1 MSSTSRLNTLFTS
14 ALTLVALQVFVPH
27 ATRTTAAPASQAGA
41 TAKSQSTVKYQPPKR
56 MSPKRTEG
64 TGVRSSSGFKCPTS
78 ENSLFIAALAP
89 TTHTGDTLSDRP
101 TLYTYFN
108 GTESIEINLREIGTR
123 SPVWTQTVP
132 TPTPGFS
139 AIAYP
144 STAPELV
151 VGKQYQWSVEV
162 ICDATKRYLNKGY
175 TSAKIQRVETPT
187 AFQDSLS
194 KAKTPIDRAQ
204 VYATQSLWYEAL
216 DTLASASL
224 AAPTDSALRT
234 QLIDLL
240 EQGGLVK
247 AAKQA
252 REAKGPS
259 SPVIPGTS
267 DRPGIKPSHC
277 KENSTDPA
285 EIKPDR
291 TRCP

>member
-27 ATRTTAAPASQAGA
+27 PTSTMAA
-41 TAKSQSTVKYQPPKR
+41 TASKLSPTVKYQPPSR
-56 MSPKRTEG
+56 NAPKRTEA
-64 TGVRSSSGFKCPTS
+64 TGVRSSSGFKCPKS

-89 TTHTGDTLSDRP
+89 TTHTGDTLGPRP
-101 TLYTYFN
+101 TLYSYFN
-108 GTESIEINLREIGTR
+108 STESIEVNLRELGTR
-123 SPVWTQTVP
+123 SPLWTQTISL
-132 TPTPGFS
+132 PTPGFT

-162 ICDATKRYLNKGY
+162 VCDATKRYLNKGY
-175 TSAKIQRVETPT
+175 TSAKIRRVDEPA
-187 AFQDSLS
+187 AFQESFA

-224 AAPTDSALRT
+224 AVPTDSMLRT
-234 QLIDLL
+234 QLIELL

-252 REAKGPS
+252 READRQSSNIGPM
-259 SPVIPGTS
+259 TT
-267 DRPGIKPSHC
+267 DRPAIKSSHC
-277 KENSTDPA
+277 MESSTATA

-291 TRCP
+291 MRCP

>member
-14 ALTLVALQVFVPH
+14 ALTLVALQVFIPH
-27 ATRTTAAPASQAGA
+27 ATRTTAAPASNAIA
-41 TAKSQSTVKYQPPKR
+41 SVKYQPPNR
-56 MSPKRTEG
+56 TAPKRTEA
-64 TGVRSSSGFKCPTS
+64 TGVRSSSGFRCPTS

-89 TTHTGDTLSDRP
+89 TNHTGNTIDARP

-108 GTESIEINLREIGTR
+108 GTESIEVKLRELGTR
-123 SPVWTQTVP
+123 SPLWTQTIP
-132 TPTPGFS
+132 SLTPGFT

-162 ICDATKRYLNKGY
+162 VCDPAKRRLNKGY
-175 TSAKIQRVETPT
+175 TSAQIQRVDQP
-187 AFQDSLS
+187 AALKNALG
-194 KAKTPIDRAQ
+194 KAKNPIDRTQ

-224 AAPTDSALRT
+224 AAPTDLALRT
-234 QLIDLL
+234 QLIELL

-252 REAKGPS
+252 REA
-259 SPVIPGTS
+259 
-267 DRPGIKPSHC
+267 DRQFS
-277 KENSTDPA
+277 
-285 EIKPDR
+285 R
-291 TRCP
+291 